1 MSIYPS
7 SLAGRRAG
15 LLRLIVAVVATL
27 VLILGLIPAV
37 AQAQNSDG
45 EVPDV
50 PVAEDDSTTDEVIID
65 DTMTDPEATVP
76 DATPGTEPDGLAE
89 DINDM
94 IMPLQQTTGPV
105 VIDRVRILESNDPIR
120 QWERIIIGWDWS
132 APDGVQDGQEFSV
145 AFPVELE
152 ITADENFAL
161 VDTDGTVGGTC
172 VAVRATDVVTCTFNN
187 AFVDKDD
194 VNGTIEIRAHAETVT
209 DVTEVSF
216 TDSNSI
222 EHVVELGEEGI
233 LPELIDINPEVY
245 KQGWY
250 EGDGITGNWQIWI
263 PGSDLQGYSG
273 DLVIQDDLSG
283 LEHVYVDRGRESSVW
298 TFTTLDDGS
307 LQLDEKVGD
316 LNATF
321 DPDGQSMTI
330 TLQEPAGGWNS
341 DHVYRVRY
349 MTETSDGE
357 PADFDEATTNS
368 ASVDGREVNSRIW
381 RVSQA
386 DGTISG
392 VDRGSFEVT
401 KRLDATGDVRAR
413 IPAGTMFTVRATYEK
428 DGAAQTETIQVP
440 LDGSAAG
447 NESLPAGTVVT
458 LTEINLPEIP
468 GVTFGEPR
476 FSATNDNDENVE
488 ISADGRTAT
497 VTIIESDNVA
507 VTLTNTA
514 DVATGEFLVTK
525 TVADDA
531 GENTPEEFTINY
543 VCDADS
549 VDGTI
554 VAGEENSVTVDDGE
568 TVKVGDFPDGTT
580 CRVTGEDDA
589 EVDGYTLTINSGEA
603 VTVVAGEQSII
614 EVINSYS
621 QLGSFAVTKELGG
634 LTGSSARDD
643 EFELQATWTIDGV
656 EETRE
661 FTVRAGETYTDFP
674 DLPVGTEVTLSETAP
689 SNTLVARWNTPAF
702 SSNTPGAVVDNG
714 DGTATLTI
722 QPDSVDEATL
732 VTVTN
737 SANPPWWWILVPL
750 IPIIGS
756 SAGSSEGS
764 SAAGSSG
771 SSEGSSGSSTDT
783 PDAPGTPDQPDQ
795 PDQPGQPETPEQPGT
810 PGTPGTPDAPEKG
823 EQPGVGKQE
832 QGKQEQP
839 QAQSQR
845 TLAQT
850 GASVLGLIALALA
863 LGVAGVFL
871 IRRGRA

>member
-45 EVPDV
+45 DVPDV
-50 PVAEDDSTTDEVIID
+50 TDSEDDSTTDEVIID
-65 DTMTDPEATVP
+65 DTVTDPDATAT
-76 DATPGTEPDGLAE
+76 DATPGTDPEGLAE

-105 VIDRVRILESNDPIR
+105 EIDGIRINSAVIPVR
-120 QWERIIIGWDWS
+120 QWSQVEVVWDWS
-132 APDGVQDGQEFSV
+132 APNGVKNGDTFTV
-145 AFPVELE
+145 TFPDELNVNHDE
-152 ITADENFAL
+152 TFNLLDEND
-161 VDTDGTVGGTC
+161 VVGGEC
-172 VAVRATDVVTCTFNN
+172 VAVRGTGADAEAGTEKVPGYVTCTFNSN
-187 AFVDKDD
+187 FENVDD
-194 VNGTIEIRAHAETVT
+194 VRGTITVGSNAWETTSASEVT
-209 DVTEVSF
+209 FVGDGDRDISV
-216 TDSNSI
+216 D
-222 EHVVELGEEGI
+222 LPGEEGI
-233 LPELIDINPEVY
+233 LPEIIRTDIEVD
-245 KQGWY
+245 KHGWY
-250 EGDGITGNWQIWI
+250 DGDSKTGTWELMI
-263 PGSDLQGYSG
+263 PGTALEGLDGDLEITDTLSGYS
-273 DLVIQDDLSG
+273 
-283 LEHVYVDRGRESSVW
+283 HVFLDRNPLGTVWTYNGTNGSIVLDETVAWFTPTISIAEGGQELTMTVAMPADGWNPDHLYRIRYFTETADGEVAPYYEETTNKAVVNGKEVDRTISRKPY
-298 TFTTLDDGS
+298 GS
-307 LQLDEKVGD
+307 
-316 LNATF
+316 
-321 DPDGQSMTI
+321 
-330 TLQEPAGGWNS
+330 
-341 DHVYRVRY
+341 
-349 MTETSDGE
+349 
-357 PADFDEATTNS
+357 
-368 ASVDGREVNSRIW
+368 
-381 RVSQA
+381 
-386 DGTISG
+386 GTISG

-413 IPAGTMFTVRATYEK
+413 IPAGTMFTVWATYEK

-497 VTIIESDNVA
+497 VTIIESDNVD

-554 VAGEENSVTVDDGE
+554 VAGEENSVTVADGE

-643 EFELQATWTIDGV
+643 EFELQATWTVDGV

-795 PDQPGQPETPEQPGT
+795 PDTPGQPETPSSRARREPRHPG
-810 PGTPGTPDAPEKG
+810 
-823 EQPGVGKQE
+823 
-832 QGKQEQP
+832 
-839 QAQSQR
+839 R
-845 TLAQT
+845 T
-850 GASVLGLIALALA
+850 
-863 LGVAGVFL
+863 
-871 IRRGRA
+871 